1 MLNKIVAEQKQTMQQ
16 ENEKK
21 KAYLQSYKNYKQ
33 TAKRLEEQLEE
44 LRLNEMFPSLIMSDM
59 PSSHNQ
65 KDLSDYIV
73 KYDELLS
80 EIIRL
85 RYDAIQRFEEVRQQ
99 IELLE
104 DENEKTVLTLRYL
117 RNDTWK
123 GICVKMDYSWKQIHR
138 IHANALQNFQIKMK
152 DDIE

>member
-1 MLNKIVAEQKQTMQQ
+1 MIMLNKITTEQKQTMQQ

-21 KAYLQSYKNYKQ
+21 KAYLQSYKKYKQ
-33 TAKRLEEQLEE
+33 TARRLEEQLKE
-44 LRLNEMFPSLIMSDM
+44 LRLNEMFPSLMMSDM

-65 KDLSDYIV
+65 KDMSDYIV

-85 RYDAIQRFEEVRQQ
+85 RHDAIQRFKEIRQQ

-104 DENEKTVLTLRYL
+104 NENEKTVLTLRYL
-117 RNDTWK
+117 RNYTWEK
-123 GICVKMDYSWKQIHR
+123 ICVEMNYSWMQTHR
-138 IHANALQNFQIKMK
+138 FHARALQNFEIKKM
-152 DDIE
+152 I